1 MERIDKFYQSIN
13 GSIFYFVGVAIS
25 IISIITSIIMYTA
38 GGATYSILNNFVSDL
53 GATIAPNYA
62 FIAFNTG
69 LILNSIISPFG
80 TLFLALVFLNNDIKQ
95 KTIVW
100 FWFFINIISA
110 IATFL
115 VAIFPEDIM
124 IVPHVIAAIITF
136 FFGMMSYVIYGI
148 IIILI
153 EKLAKYHSILGF
165 LLALVSFIFIFSWV
179 FRFNV
184 SIITLL
190 EWIVLF
196 GGWAFG
202 IYLGVL
208 SLKLKASKS

>member
-13 GSIFYFVGVAIS
+13 GSIFYFIGVVIS
-25 IISIITSIIMYTA
+25 IISIVTSIIMYTA

-53 GATIAPNYA
+53 GSTIAPNNA
-62 FIAFNTG
+62 FIAFNAG

-80 TLFLALVFLNNDIKQ
+80 ALFLALLFLNNDIKQ
-95 KTIVW
+95 KWIVW

-124 IVPHVIAAIITF
+124 IGSHVIAAIITF
-136 FFGMMSYVIYGI
+136 FFGMMSYVTYGI

-165 LLALVSFIFIFSWV
+165 LLALISFIFIFSWV
-179 FRFNV
+179 FRFNISV
-184 SIITLL
+184 ITLL

-202 IYLGVL
+202 IYLGVI